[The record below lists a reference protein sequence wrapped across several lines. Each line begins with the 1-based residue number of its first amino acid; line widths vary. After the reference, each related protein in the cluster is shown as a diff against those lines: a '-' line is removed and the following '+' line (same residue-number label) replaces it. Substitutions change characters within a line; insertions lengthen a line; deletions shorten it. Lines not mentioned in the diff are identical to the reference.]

1 MKGGAKKREAP
12 KFMKLQAELAKK
24 IREKEGLKS
33 VGDVAKRV
41 KAVVMEALGGKTH
54 KDLGMKYDVAL
65 EKALAHYK

>member
-12 KFMKLQAELAKK
+12 RFMKLQAELAKK

-54 KDLGMKYDVAL
+54 KELDMKYDVAL